1 MKKLSLIAL
10 VLLVSAMG
18 ANAQEVNTKTRQK
31 ADENVPIAVLAAIEA
46 NHPGLTFQQQ
56 LMEPAPAPRK
66 EKKIRKAKKIRTATT
81 TQLYQVLSGGKNYK
95 KRELYNQDGALVYS
109 KERIR
114 NTALPLV
121 VRQYIGREYNG
132 WLIKRDKE
140 MPQDNNTLM
149 VSP

>member
-18 ANAQEVNTKTRQK
+18 ANAQEVNTKTRHK

-66 EKKIRKAKKIRTATT
+66 ERKSGRLKRSGQPLLLSCIRSFQAEKITKKGSCTIRMVFWSIQKKGSEI
-81 TQLYQVLSGGKNYK
+81 Q
-95 KRELYNQDGALVYS
+95 
-109 KERIR
+109 
-114 NTALPLV
+114 PCH
-121 VRQYIGREYNG
+121 
-132 WLIKRDKE
+132 WLFVNILAGNI
-140 MPQDNNTLM
+140 MAG
-149 VSP
+149 